1 MSETLSFLFYLFLF
15 STHTASLLLV
25 VKVKVCIEA
34 IIKIVYVLHSNLTFC
49 AAKLRIFL
57 KTSNIFNKK
66 VTLHL
71 SFFTLE
77 TNIPYYLLY
86 ISPSGSVVG
95 DRKGRIFF
103 RRHPPYR
110 QMTMQVSL
118 FVYPTDDPER

>member
-71 SFFTLE
+71 SFFYFGDQYTLLPF
-77 TNIPYYLLY
+77 I
-86 ISPSGSVVG
+86 
-95 DRKGRIFF
+95 
-103 RRHPPYR
+103 
-110 QMTMQVSL
+110 
-118 FVYPTDDPER
+118 